1 MPDTT
6 RRRRRTLAASVAA
19 LAIAAG
25 AIAFPLQAASADG
38 HGHAPAPGPKPTVVL
53 VHGAWADSSSFAP
66 VTAALQRAGYPVLV
80 PPNDLRGIGPDA
92 AALSAYLAQRTSG
105 PVVLVGHSYGGAVI
119 TNAGASDPDV
129 KALVYIDAFLPEQ
142 GETINDLL
150 AGSGSALTADPSTLF
165 DIVAPPGATSQAEYQ
180 VYLKSS
186 TFATSFAQ
194 DVPAATRN
202 VLAAGQLPP
211 LLGALAD
218 PSGPPAWKTIRSWDV
233 IGTQDKVIPPATQY
247 RMAQRA
253 GSTIVPVRA
262 SHLSMISQ
270 PAAVTAV
277 IERAAATVR

>member
-6 RRRRRTLAASVAA
+6 RRRRRTIAATVAA

-25 AIAFPLQAASADG
+25 AITFPLQAASADG
-38 HGHAPAPGPKPTVVL
+38 HRHHQPAPKPTVVL

-80 PPNDLRGIGPDA
+80 PPNDLRGIAPDA

-129 KALVYIDAFLPEQ
+129 KALVYIDAFLPDQ

-150 AGSGSALTADPSTLF
+150 AGSGSALTADPATLF
-165 DIVAPPGATSQAEYQ
+165 DIVAPPGATSQAQYQ
-180 VYLKSS
+180 VYLKPS

-211 LLGALAD
+211 LLGALAE
-218 PSGPPAWKTIRSWDV
+218 PSGAPAWKTIRSWDV
-233 IGTQDKVIPPATQY
+233 VGTQDKVIPPATQY
-247 RMAQRA
+247 EMAKRA

-270 PAAVTAV
+270 PAAITAV